1 MEVEVIKAKNK
12 FDDSAKQRYKDRL
25 RVAAYCRVSTDDKE
39 QEKSYNSMIKHY
51 TALIQENKLWT
62 FAGIYA
68 DPAVTG
74 TKVDKRDEFHRMIQD
89 CKAGKIDMTGIMQR
103 CKRNATLRNEKAVS
117 LEIKML
123 LEPALRRTIRMSHHG
138 RVRNSPF

>member
-89 CKAGKIDMTGIMQR
+89 CKAGKIDMIIVKNIPR
-103 CKRNATLRNEKAVS
+103 FARNTLDTLKYV
-117 LEIKML
+117 
-123 LEPALRRTIRMSHHG
+123 RM
-138 RVRNSPF
+138 